1 MERGNG
7 IWYNIS
13 KRIIV
18 GGFIMG
24 TRLENRKKTFKFIV
38 ALLSATAT
46 LIWALFFVWML
57 CKNSTSSD
65 VMELTEGWQVSVNG
79 QQLAQEEA
87 LADYKFSHLQVG
99 DEVVLKGSFP
109 EDMPLHQ
116 TMTFLCYLSTIDVEI
131 NGRQIYHYGQE
142 YAKKNWLVGSGYHFV
157 DLPEDASGKD
167 VVITLSVRE
176 PDAFTNITNPTI
188 TATSEVY
195 REFAR
200 QHLLSSF
207 VGIFLILLGAFMTI
221 VSAVAVCYSKV
232 YVRLL
237 YIGIFSFLMG
247 IWSMCNMKVFEIFK
261 IDLASNTTVE
271 YLTLYLAPISF
282 ILMIA
287 QTRKHEAEW
296 KQQLA
301 YASATLMGIF
311 FAVSTILHFMNIE
324 HYPRFLGYF
333 HLFGGISLFLVVLTE
348 YDKER
353 KRDRSEKA
361 LHIGVVILCVS
372 VAIDLVR
379 FNLHKYVMQ
388 DNELLTISIIPVGTL
403 LFIDMLV
410 VSYIFYVY
418 GILVH
423 EAEQEWLADRAYHDE
438 LCGTYNRTKC
448 NERFDELDAGNT
460 EYALINMDLN
470 GLKTINDS
478 LGHVQGDLLLQEFA
492 AILQKAFSGIGE
504 VFRMGGDEFLVLIC
518 EKQFPQ
524 IDQCLNKMVRLEKRR
539 SSELTFHIEAAY
551 GVAKSSE
558 CPKEGIQKVY
568 MLADKRMYDMKTKQK
583 INQRLR

>member
-1 MERGNG
+1 
-7 IWYNIS
+7 
-13 KRIIV
+13 
-18 GGFIMG
+18 MG
-24 TRLENRKKTFKFIV
+24 TRLEEKKKTFKLIV
-38 ALLSATAT
+38 ALLSAAAT
-46 LIWALFFVWML
+46 LIWVLFFAWML
-57 CKNSTSSD
+57 CKNSTSSE
-65 VMELTEGWQVSVNG
+65 VMELAEGWHVSVNG
-79 QQLAQEEA
+79 QALAQEDT
-87 LADYKFSHLQVG
+87 LAAYKFSHLQVG
-99 DEVVLKGSFP
+99 DEIVLMGSFP
-109 EDMPLHQ
+109 KDMARHQ

-131 NGRQIYHYGQE
+131 DGRQIYHYGQE
-142 YAKKNWLVGSGYHFV
+142 YAEKNWLVGSGYHFI
-157 DLPEDASGKD
+157 DLPDNVSGKD
-167 VVITLSVRE
+167 FVITLNVRE
-176 PDAFTNITNPTI
+176 PDAFTNITNPTV

-200 QHLLSSF
+200 QHLLSTF
-207 VGIFLILLGAFMTI
+207 VGIFLILLGAVMTI
-221 VSAVAVCYSKV
+221 VSAVAVCYSKL

-247 IWSMCNMKVFEIFK
+247 IWSMGNMKVFEIFK

-287 QTRKHEAEW
+287 EMRKHVAIW

-301 YASATLMGIF
+301 YASAMLMGLF
-311 FAVSTILHFMNIE
+311 FVVSTILHFLNIE
-324 HYPRFLGYF
+324 HYPRLLGYF
-333 HLFGGISLFLVVLTE
+333 HLFGGISLFLVALTG
-348 YDKER
+348 YDKEK
-353 KRDRSEKA
+353 KRDRSERA

-379 FNLHKYVMQ
+379 FNLQKYVMQ

-403 LFIDMLV
+403 LFIVMLV
-410 VSYIFYVY
+410 VSYIFYIY

-438 LCGTYNRTKC
+438 LCGTYNHTKC
-448 NERFDELDAGNT
+448 NERFDELDAGDA

-492 AILQKAFSGIGE
+492 AILQDAFSGMGE
-504 VFRMGGDEFLVLIC
+504 VFRMGGDEFLVLVRQ
-518 EKQFPQ
+518 EQFPL

-539 SSELTFHIEAAY
+539 SSELTFNIEAAY

-558 CPKEGIQKVY
+558 CPKESVQKVY
-568 MLADKRMYDMKTKQK
+568 MLADRRMYDMKTKQK

>member
-1 MERGNG
+1 MAVGRLEKKKTYRMLLAVCSALIAFFG
-7 IWYNIS
+7 IW
-13 KRIIV
+13 
-18 GGFIMG
+18 
-24 TRLENRKKTFKFIV
+24 
-38 ALLSATAT
+38 
-46 LIWALFFVWML
+46 FFAWML
-57 CKNSTSSD
+57 YRESAATGMTDFS
-65 VMELTEGWQVSVNG
+65 EGWEVSLNG
-79 QQLAQEEA
+79 ETLEPEDT
-87 LADYKFSHLQVG
+87 LSSYTFSRLQIG
-99 DEVVLKGSFP
+99 DEVVLHNRLLD
-109 EDMPLHQ
+109 DMPAGQ
-116 TMTFLCYLSTIDVEI
+116 TMTIICYLSTINVAVD
-131 NGRQIYHYGQE
+131 GQMIYSYGQE
-142 YAKKNWLVGSGYHFV
+142 YADKDWLVGSGYHFV
-157 DLPEDASGKD
+157 DLPEDAAGKE
-167 VVITLSVRE
+167 ITVSLEVRE
-176 PDAFTNITNPTI
+176 PDAFTSIMDPSLSL
-188 TATSEVY
+188 TSEVY

-200 QHLLSSF
+200 HHLHTTF
-207 VGIFLILLGAFMTI
+207 VGIFLILLGAVMTF
-221 VSAVAVCYSKV
+221 VSAIAVCYSRV

-261 IDLASNTTVE
+261 IDLAANTTVE
-271 YLTLYLAPISF
+271 YLTLYLAPVSF

-287 QTRKHEAEW
+287 EMRKQVTGW

-301 YASATLMGIF
+301 YASAMLMGLF
-311 FAVSTILHFMNIE
+311 FVVSTILHFLNIE
-324 HYPRFLGYF
+324 HYPRLLGYF
-333 HLFGGISLFLVVLTE
+333 HLFGGISLFLVALTG

-361 LHIGVVILCVS
+361 LHIGVVTLCVS

-379 FNLHKYVMQ
+379 FNLQKYVMQ

-403 LFIDMLV
+403 LFIVMLV

-448 NERFDELDAGNT
+448 NERFDELDAGDA

-492 AILQKAFSGIGE
+492 AILQDAFSGMGE
-504 VFRMGGDEFLVLIC
+504 VFRMGGDEFLVLVRQ
-518 EKQFPQ
+518 EQFPQ

-539 SSELTFHIEAAY
+539 SSELTFNIEAAY

-558 CPKEGIQKVY
+558 CPKEAAQKVY
-568 MLADKRMYDMKTKQK
+568 MLADRRMYDMKTKQK

>member
-1 MERGNG
+1 
-7 IWYNIS
+7 
-13 KRIIV
+13 
-18 GGFIMG
+18 
-24 TRLENRKKTFKFIV
+24 
-38 ALLSATAT
+38 
-46 LIWALFFVWML
+46 
-57 CKNSTSSD
+57 
-65 VMELTEGWQVSVNG
+65 MELAEGWHVSVNG
-79 QQLAQEEA
+79 QALAQEDT
-87 LADYKFSHLQVG
+87 LAAYKFSHLQVG
-99 DEVVLKGSFP
+99 DEIVLMGSFP
-109 EDMPLHQ
+109 KDMARHQ

-131 NGRQIYHYGQE
+131 DGRQIYHYGQE
-142 YAKKNWLVGSGYHFV
+142 YAEKNWLVGSGYHFI
-157 DLPEDASGKD
+157 DLPDNVSGKD
-167 VVITLSVRE
+167 FVITLNVRE
-176 PDAFTNITNPTI
+176 PDAFTNITNPTV

-200 QHLLSSF
+200 QHLLSTF
-207 VGIFLILLGAFMTI
+207 VGIFLILLGAVMTI
-221 VSAVAVCYSKV
+221 VSAVAVCYSKL

-247 IWSMCNMKVFEIFK
+247 IWSMGNMKVFEIFK

-287 QTRKHEAEW
+287 EMRKHVAIW

-301 YASATLMGIF
+301 YASAMLMGLF
-311 FAVSTILHFMNIE
+311 FVVSTILHFLNIE
-324 HYPRFLGYF
+324 HYPRLLGYF
-333 HLFGGISLFLVVLTE
+333 HLFGGISLFLVALTG
-348 YDKER
+348 YDKEK
-353 KRDRSEKA
+353 KRDRSERA

-379 FNLHKYVMQ
+379 FNLQKYVMQ

-403 LFIDMLV
+403 LFIVMLV
-410 VSYIFYVY
+410 VSYIFYIY

-448 NERFDELDAGNT
+448 NERFDELDAGDA

-492 AILQKAFSGIGE
+492 AILQDAFSGMGE
-504 VFRMGGDEFLVLIC
+504 VFRMGGDEFLVLVRQ
-518 EKQFPQ
+518 EQFPL

-539 SSELTFHIEAAY
+539 SSELTFNIEAAY

-558 CPKEGIQKVY
+558 CPKESVQKVY
-568 MLADKRMYDMKTKQK
+568 MLADRRMYDMKTKQK